1 MDDTLELVDVK
12 YSNNPW
18 NVTSIYEFYYFCC
31 PECDC
36 KLQNKQD
43 FVNHASNDHPW
54 VSISCNKNF
63 EFMYFDFEENL
74 KVNIFMIWP

>member
-1 MDDTLELVDVK
+1 MGDTLELADLK
-12 YSNNPW
+12 YSGNNPW

-43 FVNHASNDHPW
+43 FVNHTANDHPW
-54 VSISCNKNF
+54 VSNLMSVRLWNF
-63 EFMYFDFEENL
+63 KDGGS
-74 KVNIFMIWP
+74 

>member
-1 MDDTLELVDVK
+1 MDDTLELADVK

-43 FVNHASNDHPW
+43 FISHAANNHPW
-54 VSISCNKNF
+54 VSISSKCLLKNPKILCLF
-63 EFMYFDFEENL
+63 
-74 KVNIFMIWP
+74 